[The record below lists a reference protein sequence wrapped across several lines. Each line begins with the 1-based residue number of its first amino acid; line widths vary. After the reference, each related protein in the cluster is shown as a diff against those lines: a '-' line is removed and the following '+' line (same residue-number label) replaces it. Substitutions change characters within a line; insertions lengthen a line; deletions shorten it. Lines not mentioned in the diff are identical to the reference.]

1 LGRRCDRRG
10 HLGLDVRLR
19 TAARARTTARR
30 GADRSLE
37 GLERER
43 FLAEVEVAERRRL
56 FD

>member
-1 LGRRCDRRG
+1 MGRRRDRRG
-10 HLGLDVRLR
+10 HLGLDVSVR
-19 TAARARTTARR
+19 TAARAGRTARL

-43 FLAEVEVAERRRL
+43 VLAEVEVAERRRL

>member
-1 LGRRCDRRG
+1 
-10 HLGLDVRLR
+10 VSVR
-19 TAARARTTARR
+19 TAARAHGAARLR
-30 GADRSLE
+30 AEGSLE